1 MLNSPRKLTSFKI
14 KLQKI
19 NMSLN
24 TILYTSIFYTYYNKQ
39 QNNSTLNLNYH
50 IKILV
55 FEN

>member
-24 TILYTSIFYTYYNKQ
+24 TILYISIFYTYYNKQ
-39 QNNSTLNLNYH
+39 QNNSILNLNYH